1 MSCMPNNIHDGGAKM
16 CFFIRDKANQRV
28 LSIQLQKYILYSASL
43 SAEERQRPLPVTVS
57 TSEDRSI
64 HM

>member
-1 MSCMPNNIHDGGAKM
+1 MVEQKCV
-16 CFFIRDKANQRV
+16 FIRDKANQRV